1 MEVLLVNLSLEFVLV
16 MKIPKSYP
24 CNMAATGISPVSFAL
39 LARFIVS
46 IQLNLFSRLLLF
58 LCARGIHALKM
69 NAAQPFGRSQIIHNI
84 VSNFKS
90 RIK

>member
-1 MEVLLVNLSLEFVLV
+1 MEVLLFNLSLEYVLV

-24 CNMAATGISPVSFAL
+24 RNTAWASFSPASLAL

-58 LCARGIHALKM
+58 SVLAGFMR
-69 NAAQPFGRSQIIHNI
+69 
-84 VSNFKS
+84 
-90 RIK
+90 